1 MNARFRVALVMAGV
15 AIASQAAA
23 QATFYERQGFEGQSF
38 TTADT
43 VKNLSRQGFSNHAS
57 SVVVRDD
64 RWEVCEDVRFNGRCT
79 ILRPGRYPSL
89 TAMGLNKSIS
99 SVRAVRSNVR
109 IDDHRYAPIPVAA
122 QVTFYERQ
130 GFGGRSFTT
139 QEPVRNFRRHG
150 FNDSASSV
158 VVLGDRW
165 EVCEDNRYSGRCAV
179 LRPGKYPSLAAMGLN
194 NSVSSVRAVNI
205 NARVDDHRYAP
216 APITDYNFYRR
227 NDERLY
233 EANVTSVRAVL
244 GTPEQ
249 HCWVEREEVA
259 KERRSVNVPGAIAGA
274 IIGGILGH
282 QVGGGRG
289 QDIATA
295 GGAVAGA
302 AVGAQIGRGGSEQAL
317 QTRDVE
323 RCDSVPDQANPDYWD
338 VTYNFR
344 GQTHRMQMAAPPGPT
359 VTVNELGEP
368 RA

>member
-1 MNARFRVALVMAGV
+1 MNARFKIALVMAGV

-23 QATFYERQGFEGQSF
+23 QVTFYERQGFEGRSF
-38 TTADT
+38 TTDEQ
-43 VKNLSRQGFSNHAS
+43 VKNLSRHGFRNHAS
-57 SVVVRDD
+57 SVVVLNN
-64 RWEVCEDVRFNGRCT
+64 RWEVCSEVRFNGQCT
-79 ILRPGRYPSL
+79 ILRPGR
-89 TAMGLNKSIS
+89 
-99 SVRAVRSNVR
+99 
-109 IDDHRYAPIPVAA
+109 
-122 QVTFYERQ
+122 
-130 GFGGRSFTT
+130 
-139 QEPVRNFRRHG
+139 
-150 FNDSASSV
+150 
-158 VVLGDRW
+158 
-165 EVCEDNRYSGRCAV
+165 
-179 LRPGKYPSLAAMGLN
+179 YPSLAAMGLN
-194 NSVSSVRAVNI
+194 NSVSSVRSVGNNARIDDRRYAPVPVTAQVIFYERQGFEGRSFTTEEPVANFSRHGFNDRASSVVVLGERWEVCEDNRFSGRCAVLRPGRYPSLAAMGLNNQISSVRAVSI

-216 APITDYNFYRR
+216 APIADYNFHRR
-227 NDERLY
+227 SNERLY

-249 HCWVEREEVA
+249 RCWVEREEVA
-259 KERRSVNVPGAIAGA
+259 QERRSVNVPGAIAGA

-302 AVGAQIGRGGSEQAL
+302 AVGAQIGRGGSEQTV

-323 RCDSVPDQANPDYWD
+323 RCDNVPSQANPDYWD

-344 GQTHRMQMAAPPGPT
+344 GQTHRMQMTAPPGPT